1 MRRTLDSKEEYNLQ
15 QATNSQLDF
24 ILSQNSF
31 NFEITTYSDKVNS
44 IIQTIIDLKN
54 TEMIITSDL
63 NSKFTIRNRRDLSVI
78 KTVEHLF
85 GDLKCG
91 ICYPEQKLVL
101 LGINRNLIKFDYE

>member
-63 NSKFTIRNRRDLSVI
+63 NSKFTIRN
-78 KTVEHLF
+78 VEYNDKKVHYKKPQRL
-85 GDLKCG
+85 
-91 ICYPEQKLVL
+91 IC
-101 LGINRNLIKFDYE
+101 N